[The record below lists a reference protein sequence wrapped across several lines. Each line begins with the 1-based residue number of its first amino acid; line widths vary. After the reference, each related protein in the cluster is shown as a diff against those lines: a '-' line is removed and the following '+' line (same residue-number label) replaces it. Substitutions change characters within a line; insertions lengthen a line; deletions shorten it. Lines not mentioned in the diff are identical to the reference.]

1 MFITVIALISLVVV
15 IWVVWPLIRSKK
27 DVSPD
32 LQSVNSKL
40 LETQIAELDADLE
53 QGVIEK
59 GQYEAARLDLQRTFL
74 ETATESDI
82 QPSLH
87 AKADPLL
94 IILIAVVLP
103 VSAYLIYKQVGT
115 DPDSIQY
122 LADQP
127 AGANQAGGPHGGAS
141 GDDINAMLVSV
152 RAKAEAD
159 SDDLESWTMLAQIL
173 HIMKDMNGAEKAYL
187 HLINKGVEDAEIYAN
202 YADVLASQ
210 EGGVLVTSP
219 AFEWAQKALVLEP
232 NHQQA
237 LWIAGTAAYYS
248 KDYVLAKQFWA
259 HLLSLLEPGSEP
271 YNVIAQNLEQ
281 MESEEKKAP

>member
-15 IWVVWPLIRSKK
+15 IWVVWPLIRAKK

-40 LETQIAELDADLE
+40 LETQISELDADLE
-53 QGVIEK
+53 QGVIE
-59 GQYEAARLDLQRTFL
+59 QSQHDAARLDLQRTFL

-82 QPSLH
+82 QPSQH

-94 IILIAVVLP
+94 IALIAVVLP
-103 VSAYLIYKQVGT
+103 ISSYVIYKQVGT
-115 DPDSIQY
+115 DPATIKY
-122 LADQP
+122 MADQP
-127 AGANQAGGPHGGAS
+127 SGGQAGGPHGGAA
-141 GDDINAMLVSV
+141 GDDINAMLAAV
-152 RAKAEAD
+152 REKAEANP
-159 SDDLESWTMLAQIL
+159 DDLDSWAMLAQTL

-187 HLINKGVEDAEIYAN
+187 HLINKGVEEAEIYAN

-210 EGGVLVTSP
+210 EGGILITSP
-219 AFEWAQKALVLEP
+219 AFDWAKKALLLEP

-248 KDYVLAKQFWA
+248 KDYVLAKQFWE
-259 HLLSLLEPGSEP
+259 HLLSLLEPDSNP
-271 YNVIAQNLEQ
+271 YNVISQNLEQ
-281 MESEEKKAP
+281 MAHEASAK

>member
-15 IWVVWPLIRSKK
+15 IWVVWPLMRTQK
-27 DVSPD
+27 DMSPD

-53 QGVIEK
+53 QGVIEQ
-59 GQYEAARLDLQRTFL
+59 GQYDAARLDLQRTFL

-94 IILIAVVLP
+94 IGLIAIILP
-103 VSAYLIYKQVGT
+103 ISAYLIYKQVGT
-115 DPDSIQY
+115 DPASIQY

-127 AGANQAGGPHGGAS
+127 AGGSQAGGPHGGAA
-141 GDDINAMLVSV
+141 GNDINAMLVAV
-152 RAKAEAD
+152 REKAESD
-159 SDDLESWTMLAQIL
+159 PDDLESWAMLAQTL
-173 HIMKDMNGAEKAYL
+173 HIMKDMSGAEKAYL

-202 YADVLASQ
+202 YSDVLASI
-210 EGGVLVTSP
+210 EGGILVTSP
-219 AFEWAQKALVLEP
+219 AFDWAEKALALEP

-248 KDYVLAKQFWA
+248 KDYVLAKQFWER
-259 HLLSLLEPGSEP
+259 LLGLLDPGSNA
-271 YNVIAQNLEQ
+271 YNVISQNLEQ
-281 MESEEKKAP
+281 MANEVEAQ

>member
-1 MFITVIALISLVVV
+1 MFITVIALICLVVV
-15 IWVVWPLIRSKK
+15 VWIVWPLIRTKK

-59 GQYEAARLDLQRTFL
+59 EQYDAARLDLQRTFL
-74 ETATESDI
+74 ETATVSDI

-87 AKADPLL
+87 AKSDPLL
-94 IILIAVVLP
+94 IVLIAVIVP

-115 DPDSIQY
+115 DPASIKY
-122 LADQP
+122 MADQP
-127 AGANQAGGPHGGAS
+127 AGANQAGPHGSAAGE
-141 GDDINAMLVSV
+141 DIDSMLVAV
-152 RAKAEAD
+152 REEAEANP
-159 SDDLESWTMLAQIL
+159 DDLESWRMLAQIL
-173 HIMKDMNGAEKAYL
+173 HIMKDMNGAEKAYR
-187 HLINKGVEDAEIYAN
+187 HLIDKGVEDAEVYAN

-210 EGGVLVTSP
+210 ANELLVTSP
-219 AFEWAQKALVLEP
+219 AFEWVKKALVLEP

-248 KDYVLAKQFWA
+248 KEYGLAKEYWQ
-259 HLLSLLEPGSEP
+259 HLLSLLDPKSDP
-271 YNVIAQNLEQ
+271 YKVILQNIEQ
-281 MESEEKKAP
+281 MEGEEAEASK

>member
-15 IWVVWPLIRSKK
+15 IWVVWPLLRAKK

-40 LETQIAELDADLE
+40 LETQIAELDSDLE
-53 QGVIEK
+53 QGVIEQS
-59 GQYEAARLDLQRTFL
+59 QYDAARLDLQRTFL

-94 IILIAVVLP
+94 IGLIAIVLP
-103 VSAYLIYKQVGT
+103 ISAYLIYKQVGT
-115 DPDSIQY
+115 DPASIKY
-122 LADQP
+122 MADQP
-127 AGANQAGGPHGGAS
+127 AGGQATGPHGGTS
-141 GDDINAMLVSV
+141 GDDINAMLVAV
-152 RAKAEAD
+152 REKAEANP
-159 SDDLESWTMLAQIL
+159 DDLESWTMLAQIL

-187 HLINKGVEDAEIYAN
+187 HLMNKGIEDAEIYAN

-210 EGGVLVTSP
+210 EGGILVTSP
-219 AFEWAQKALVLEP
+219 AFDWAKKALALEP

-248 KDYVLAKQFWA
+248 KDYVQAKKFWS

-271 YNVIAQNLEQ
+271 YKVIAQNLEQ
-281 MESEEKKAP
+281 MASEVSAK

>member
-15 IWVVWPLIRSKK
+15 IWVVWPLMRTQK
-27 DVSPD
+27 DMSPD

-53 QGVIEK
+53 QGVIEQ
-59 GQYEAARLDLQRTFL
+59 GQYDAARLDLQRTFL

-94 IILIAVVLP
+94 IGLIAIILP
-103 VSAYLIYKQVGT
+103 ISAYLIYKQVGT

-127 AGANQAGGPHGGAS
+127 AGGGQAGGPHGGAT
-141 GDDINAMLVSV
+141 GNDINAMLVAV
-152 RAKAEAD
+152 REKAESD
-159 SDDLESWTMLAQIL
+159 PDDLESWAMLAQTL
-173 HIMKDMNGAEKAYL
+173 HIMKDMNGAKKAYL

-202 YADVLASQ
+202 YADVLASI
-210 EGGVLVTSP
+210 EGGILVTSP
-219 AFEWAQKALVLEP
+219 AFDWAEKALALEP

-248 KDYVLAKQFWA
+248 KDYVLAKQFWER
-259 HLLSLLEPGSEP
+259 LLGLLDPSSNA
-271 YNVIAQNLEQ
+271 YNVISQNLEQ
-281 MESEEKKAP
+281 MANEVEAQ

>member
-15 IWVVWPLIRSKK
+15 IWVVWPLIRAKK

-59 GQYEAARLDLQRTFL
+59 GQYDAARLDLQRTFL

-94 IILIAVVLP
+94 IVLIAVVLP
-103 VSAYLIYKQVGT
+103 VSAYFIYKQVGT
-115 DPDSIQY
+115 DPASIQY

-127 AGANQAGGPHGGAS
+127 AGSSQAGGPHGGSS
-141 GDDINAMLVSV
+141 GNDINAMLVSV
-152 RAKAEAD
+152 REKADAD
-159 SDDLESWTMLAQIL
+159 ADDLDSWRMLAQIL
-173 HIMKDMNGAEKAYL
+173 HIMKDMKGAEKAYL
-187 HLINKGVEDAEIYAN
+187 HLINKGVEEAEVYAN
-202 YADVLASQ
+202 YSDVLASQ
-210 EGGVLVTSP
+210 EGGILVTSP
-219 AFEWAQKALVLEP
+219 AFEWAKKALVLEP

-248 KDYVLAKQFWA
+248 KDYGQAKQFWT
-259 HLLSLLEPGSEP
+259 HLLSLLEPSSEP
-271 YNVIAQNLEQ
+271 YNVISENLKQ
-281 MESEEKKAP
+281 MDVESSAK